1 VYIKSLFKKPEPAM
15 AGAGGGGVAPGKEEQ
30 ENVIVKG
37 LKTVVDTADG
47 ILGAGLPDT
56 EELRRQKQGPP
67 PEVRLSFCTHDYA
80 IYTCWNAIWFSLL
93 HTVRVISKG
102 GHHPTNPKTWVES

>member
-1 VYIKSLFKKPEPAM
+1 M
-15 AGAGGGGVAPGKEEQ
+15 AGAGGGGGAPGKEEK
-30 ENVIVKG
+30 ENVSVKG

-67 PEVRLSFCTHDYA
+67 PEVRLSFSHM
-80 IYTCWNAIWFSLL
+80 IMRFIPVRNALWFSLL
-93 HTVRVISKG
+93 QGQGDLKG
-102 GHHPTNPKTWVES
+102 GGITPRTQRPGSES

>member
-15 AGAGGGGVAPGKEEQ
+15 AGAGGGGVASGKEDQ

-67 PEVRLSFCTHDYA
+67 PEVRLSFSHM
-80 IYTCWNAIWFSLL
+80 IMRFIPVRNALWFSLL
-93 HTVRVISKG
+93 HTVRVISRG

>member
-1 VYIKSLFKKPEPAM
+1 M
-15 AGAGGGGVAPGKEEQ
+15 AGAGGGGGAPGKEEQ

-67 PEVRLSFCTHDYA
+67 PEVRLSFFTHDTA
-80 IYTCWNAIWFSLL
+80 IYTC
-93 HTVRVISKG
+93 
-102 GHHPTNPKTWVES
+102 